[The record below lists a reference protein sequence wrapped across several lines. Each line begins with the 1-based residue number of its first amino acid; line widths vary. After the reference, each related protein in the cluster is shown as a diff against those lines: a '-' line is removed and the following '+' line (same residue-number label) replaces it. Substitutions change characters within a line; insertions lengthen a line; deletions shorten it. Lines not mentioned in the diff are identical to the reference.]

1 MLGVKERF
9 FLTAGRFFMNA
20 ELARTA
26 LEHEKIRLNIAPAI
40 LFLRIMWYN
49 ITVETKS

>member
-1 MLGVKERF
+1 
-9 FLTAGRFFMNA
+9 MNG

-26 LEHEKIRLNIAPAI
+26 LEYEKIRLNNASAI

>member
-1 MLGVKERF
+1 
-9 FLTAGRFFMNA
+9 MNG

-26 LEHEKIRLNIAPAI
+26 LEHEKIRLNNAPAI